1 MRDDHPERGRVIDLK
16 RAVDSPLGFVVV
28 ICLFVTLIT
37 QWVIR
42 IPQAGLD
49 TAFGFQVPLA
59 WLVVIATGA
68 ALVATNLTLR
78 LAAALAAEAM
88 LSGWFAWAAWLASTS
103 RFAGFEFPFMGVDL
117 IAPGWFAAAIAVLA
131 TGATIAREFR
141 DREPRA
147 GTETWLLALIPGAG
161 LIRLDRAARGAVY
174 ATLVWSAVFFAA
186 IASPVGPLFQPVSG
200 DFEAPP
206 PPPTRAL
213 EWVFLGAAVAIA
225 LASWADTARVKAPAR
240 R

>member
-1 MRDDHPERGRVIDLK
+1 MIDLK

-28 ICLFVTLIT
+28 ICLLVTLIT

-49 TAFGFQVPLA
+49 TAFGFQVPVA
-59 WLVVIATGA
+59 WLVVIVTA
-68 ALVATNLTLR
+68 AGLVATNLAVR
-78 LAAALAAEAM
+78 LAAVLVAEA
-88 LSGWFAWAAWLASTS
+88 LLAGWFAWATWLASTS
-103 RFAGFEFPFMGVDL
+103 RFAGFDFPFMGIDL
-117 IAPGWFAAAIAVLA
+117 IAPGWFAAAIGVLA
-131 TGATIAREFR
+131 TGATVAQKFR
-141 DREPRA
+141 DGEPRA
-147 GTETWLLALIPGAG
+147 GIETWLLALIPGAG
-161 LIRLDRAARGAVY
+161 LIRLDHAARGAVY
-174 ATLVWSAVFFAA
+174 ATLVWSAVFFAS

-225 LASWADTARVKAPAR
+225 LASWADTARSKASVR